1 MQFLNLTGHV
11 EIGANC
17 YALTLA
23 GRRVILDC
31 GMHPKRE
38 GDLALP
44 AFGRLTGSDGTGRE
58 PEAIFLSHAHHDHI
72 GSLPVLT
79 RRLAHAPV
87 FTTEATAVLGEIML
101 HNSVNVMSRQRE
113 ENGLLEYP
121 LFTHREVDVSA
132 RQWQRVPLHR
142 AFTLEGERA
151 AGGEE
156 VTFEFFDAGHVLGAA
171 GVLFRAEGRTV
182 FYTGDVNF
190 NDQTISRA
198 ARFPEEAVDVLIIE
212 TTRGDHATPPGFTR
226 AAEETRL
233 AEGIRAAFE
242 RGGAVVMPLF
252 ALGKTQE
259 LLVMLNDFRRRGQIP
274 NCPIYIGGLGAK
286 LTEAYDSLAHSAP
299 RLRPEMQIL
308 DTAAPFVLAGRGS
321 HDAPIKPGRIYAL
334 SSGMMMEKT
343 LSHTFAQRIL
353 SNPEHSLF
361 FVGYADPESPAGRIR
376 AAAHGAELTLDA
388 ETGPR
393 PIRCAVEQYS
403 FSGHAPRESILDY
416 ICKLNPRKVLLVHG
430 DPPAV
435 AWFQEAIRNA
445 APHIEVVLPTPGETL
460 EI

>member
-1 MQFLNLTGHV
+1 MQFLNLTRNV

-23 GRRVILDC
+23 GHTLILDS

-38 GDLALP
+38 GEHALPNLALLRGRAP
-44 AFGRLTGSDGTGRE
+44 A
-58 PEAIFLSHAHHDHI
+58 EAIFLSHAHHDHI
-72 GSLPVLT
+72 GSLPILT
-79 RRLAHAPV
+79 RWHPDAPV

-113 ENGLLEYP
+113 ENGLTEYP
-121 LFTHREVDVSA
+121 LFTHREVDVSVN
-132 RQWQRVPLHR
+132 QWRRVPLHR
-142 AFTLEGERA
+142 AFTLEGDRA
-151 AGGEE
+151 IGDEE

-171 GVLFRAEGRTV
+171 GILFKAEGRKV

-190 NDQTISRA
+190 DDQTISRA
-198 ARFPEEAVDVLIIE
+198 ARFPEEGVDVLIIE
-212 TTRGDHATPPGFTR
+212 TTRGDYATPPDFTR
-226 AAEETRL
+226 ANEEIRL
-233 AEGIRAAFE
+233 AQSITAAFA

-259 LLVMLNDFRRRGQIP
+259 LLVMLNAFRRRGQIP

-286 LTEAYDSLAHSAP
+286 LTEAYDSLAHSSP

-308 DTAAPFVLAGRGS
+308 DTTAPFVLAGRGA

-334 SSGMMMEKT
+334 SSGMMTEKT

-353 SNPEHSLF
+353 SSPEHSLF

-376 AAAHGAELTLDA
+376 SAAPGAALELDA
-388 ETGPR
+388 GLGSR
-393 PIRCAVEQYS
+393 PVRCAVEQFS
-403 FSGHAPRESILDY
+403 FSGHAPRERIVEY
-416 ICKLNPRKVLLVHG
+416 IRKLNPKKVVLIHG

-435 AWFQEAIRNA
+435 AWFQETLKTVIPASEI
-445 APHIEVVLPTPGETL
+445 VCPTPGVAL

>member
-1 MQFLNLTGHV
+1 MEFLNLTRHV

-23 GRRVILDC
+23 GHSVILDS

-38 GDLALP
+38 GQQALP
-44 AFGRLTGSDGTGRE
+44 DLDRLRGR
-58 PEAIFLSHAHHDHI
+58 PPAEAIFLSHAHHDHI

-79 RRLAHAPV
+79 RWHPHAPV

-113 ENGLLEYP
+113 ENGLMEYP
-121 LFTHREVDVSA
+121 LFTHREVDACVH
-132 RQWQRVPLHR
+132 QWRRIPLHR
-142 AFTLEGERA
+142 AFALDGDRA
-151 AGGEE
+151 AGGEQ
-156 VTFEFFDAGHVLGAA
+156 VTFQFFDAGHVLGAA

-198 ARFPEEAVDVLIIE
+198 ARFPEAGVDVLIIE
-212 TTRGDHATPPGFTR
+212 TTRGDHETPAGFTR
-226 AAEETRL
+226 LGEEKRL
-233 AEGIRAAFE
+233 AEAICAAFE

-274 NCPIYIGGLGAK
+274 SCPIYIGGLGAK

-299 RLRPEMQIL
+299 RLRPQMQIL
-308 DTAAPFVLAGRGS
+308 DTTAPFVLAGRGA
-321 HDAPIKPGRIYAL
+321 HDAPIRPRRIYAL
-334 SSGMMMEKT
+334 SSGMMTEKT

-353 SNPEHSLF
+353 SSPEHSLF

-376 AAAHGAELTLDA
+376 SAAPGAELALDA
-388 ETGPR
+388 DAGPK
-393 PIRCAVEQYS
+393 PIRCAVEQFS
-403 FSGHAPRESILDY
+403 FSGHAPREAILDY
-416 ICKLNPRKVLLVHG
+416 IRKLKPKKILLVHG

-435 AWFQEAIRNA
+435 AWFAESLRTELPGTDVIC
-445 APHIEVVLPTPGETL
+445 PTPGEPL

>member
-1 MQFLNLTGHV
+1 MEFLNLTRHV

-23 GRRVILDC
+23 GHAVILDS

-38 GDLALP
+38 GEQALP
-44 AFGRLTGSDGTGRE
+44 DLGRLRGRA
-58 PEAIFLSHAHHDHI
+58 PAEAIFLSHAHHDHI
-72 GSLPVLT
+72 GSLPVMT
-79 RRLAHAPV
+79 RWHPKAPV
-87 FTTEATAVLGEIML
+87 FTTEATAALGEIML

-113 ENGLLEYP
+113 ESGMMEYP
-121 LFTHREVDVSA
+121 LFTHREVDVSVH
-132 RQWQRVPLHR
+132 QWQRVPLHR
-142 AFTLEGERA
+142 AFALDGDRA
-151 AGGEE
+151 AGDEE

-190 NDQTISRA
+190 DDQTISRG
-198 ARFPEEAVDVLIIE
+198 ARFPEEGVDVLIIE
-212 TTRGDHATPPGFTR
+212 TTRGDYETPAGFTR
-226 AAEETRL
+226 AGEEKRL
-233 AEGIRAAFE
+233 AGAICGAFE

-259 LLVMLNDFRRRGQIP
+259 LLVMLHDFRRRGQIP

-286 LTEAYDSLAHSAP
+286 LTEVYDSLAHSTP
-299 RLRPEMQIL
+299 RLRQEMQIL
-308 DTAAPFVLAGRGS
+308 DTTSPFVLAGRGA
-321 HDAPIKPGRIYAL
+321 HDAPIKARRIYAL
-334 SSGMMMEKT
+334 SSGMMTEKT

-353 SNPEHSLF
+353 SSPEHSLF

-376 AAAHGAELTLDA
+376 ATAPGAMLALNGDPL
-388 ETGPR
+388 PR
-393 PIRCAVEQYS
+393 PIRCTVEQFS

-416 ICKLNPRKVLLVHG
+416 IRRLKPKKVLLVHG
-430 DPPAV
+430 DPAAV
-435 AWFQEAIRNA
+435 AWFQESLKTALPA
-445 APHIEVVLPTPGETL
+445 GEVICPTPGVGL

>member
-1 MQFLNLTGHV
+1 MEFLNLTRHV
-11 EIGANC
+11 EIGANS

-23 GRRVILDC
+23 GRTVILDS
-31 GMHPKRE
+31 GMHPKQE
-38 GDLALP
+38 GELALP
-44 AFGRLTGSDGTGRE
+44 DFSRLNGR
-58 PEAIFLSHAHHDHI
+58 PPAAAIFLSHAHHDHI
-72 GSLPVLT
+72 GSLPVLSRGLPRT
-79 RRLAHAPV
+79 PV

-121 LFTHREVDVSA
+121 LFTHREVDVCA
-132 RQWQRVPLHR
+132 RQWQKVPLHR
-142 AFTLEGERA
+142 AFALDGERS
-151 AGGEE
+151 AGGED

-190 NDQTISRA
+190 NDQSISRA
-198 ARFPEEAVDVLIIE
+198 ARFPEEGVDTLIIE

-226 AAEETRL
+226 AGEETRL
-233 AEGIRAAFE
+233 AEAICAAFK

-259 LLVMLNDFRRRGQIP
+259 LLVMLHGFRRRGQIP

-286 LTEAYDSLAHSAP
+286 LTETYDSLAHSAP
-299 RLRPEMQIL
+299 RLRPEIQIL
-308 DTAAPFVLAGRGS
+308 DTTAPFVLAGRGA

-334 SSGMMMEKT
+334 SSGMMTEKT

-353 SNPEHSLF
+353 SSPEHSLF

-376 AAAHGAELTLDA
+376 AAAPGAALALEGDP
-388 ETGPR
+388 GPR
-393 PIRCAVEQYS
+393 PIRCTVEQFS
-403 FSGHAPRESILDY
+403 FSGHASREGILDY
-416 ICKLNPRKVLLVHG
+416 ITRLRPRKVVLVHG

-435 AWFQEAIRNA
+435 AWFQESVRA
-445 APHIEVVLPTPGETL
+445 ALPDTEVVLPAPGVEL

>member
-1 MQFLNLTGHV
+1 MEFLNLTRHV

-23 GRRVILDC
+23 GRKIILDC

-38 GDLALP
+38 GELALP
-44 AFGRLTGSDGTGRE
+44 DLARLKTGA
-58 PEAIFLSHAHHDHI
+58 PAEAIFLSHAHHDHI
-72 GSLPVLT
+72 GSLPILT
-79 RRLAHAPV
+79 RGLPDAPV

-101 HNSVNVMSRQRE
+101 HNSVNVMCRQRE

-132 RQWQRVPLHR
+132 RRWQKVPLHR

-151 AGGEE
+151 TGDEE

-190 NDQTISRA
+190 DDQTISRA
-198 ARFPEEAVDVLIIE
+198 ARFPEEGVDVLVIE
-212 TTRGDHATPPGFTR
+212 TTRGDYETPAGFTR
-226 AAEETRL
+226 AGEEKRL
-233 AEGIRAAFE
+233 AEAICGAFA

-259 LLVMLNDFRRRGQIP
+259 LLVMLHEFRRRGQIP

-286 LTEAYDSLAHSAP
+286 LTEVYDSLAHSAA

-308 DTAAPFVLAGRGS
+308 DTTAPFVLAGRGA
-321 HDAPIKPGRIYAL
+321 HDAPIKAGRIYAL
-334 SSGMMMEKT
+334 SSGMMTEKT

-353 SNPEHSLF
+353 SSPEHSLF

-376 AAAHGAELTLDA
+376 AAAPGAALALDSEA
-388 ETGPR
+388 GPK
-393 PIRCAVEQYS
+393 PIRCTVEQFS
-403 FSGHAPRESILDY
+403 FSGHAPRESILEY
-416 ICKLNPRKVLLVHG
+416 VRKLKPKKVLLVHG
-430 DPPAV
+430 DPAAV
-435 AWFQEAIRNA
+435 AWFQESIKMAT
-445 APHIEVVLPTPGETL
+445 PGTEVVCPTPGMGL

>member
-1 MQFLNLTGHV
+1 MEFLNLTRQV

-23 GRRVILDC
+23 GRTVVLDC

-38 GDLALP
+38 GELALP
-44 AFGRLTGSDGTGRE
+44 DLARLRE
-58 PEAIFLSHAHHDHI
+58 RPAVDAIFLSHAHHDHI
-72 GSLPVLT
+72 GSLPILT
-79 RRLAHAPV
+79 RFQPGAPV
-87 FTTEATAVLGEIML
+87 FTSEATAVLGEIML

-132 RQWQRVPLHR
+132 HRWQRIPLHR
-142 AFTLEGERA
+142 AFTLEGDRA
-151 AGGEE
+151 VGDEE

-198 ARFPEEAVDVLIIE
+198 ARFPEEGIDVLIVE
-212 TTRGDHATPPGFTR
+212 TTRGDYETPAGFTR
-226 AAEETRL
+226 AGEEKRL
-233 AEGIRAAFE
+233 GKAIQAAFE

-259 LLVMLNDFRRRGQIP
+259 LLVMLHEFRRSGQIP

-286 LTEAYDSLAHSAP
+286 LTEAYDSLAHSAA

-308 DTAAPFVLAGRGS
+308 DTTAPFILAGRGAR
-321 HDAPIKPGRIYAL
+321 DAPIKPGRIYAL
-334 SSGMMMEKT
+334 SSGMMTEKT
-343 LSHTFAQRIL
+343 LSHIFAQRIL

-376 AAAHGAELTLDA
+376 AAAPGAALALDA
-388 ETGPR
+388 EAGPK
-393 PIRCAVEQYS
+393 PIRCTVEQFS
-403 FSGHAPRESILDY
+403 FSGHAPRESIMEY
-416 ICKLNPRKVLLVHG
+416 ARKLKPKKVLLVHG
-430 DPPAV
+430 DPAAV
-435 AWFQEAIRNA
+435 AWFEESLKAALPESEIIR
-445 APHIEVVLPTPGETL
+445 PTPGVAL

>member
-1 MQFLNLTGHV
+1 MEFLNLTRHV

-23 GRRVILDC
+23 GRTVVLDS
-31 GMHPKRE
+31 GMHPKQE
-38 GDLALP
+38 GEQALPDLAPLRGHP
-44 AFGRLTGSDGTGRE
+44 A
-58 PEAIFLSHAHHDHI
+58 EAIFLSHAHHDHI
-72 GSLPVLT
+72 GSLPVMT
-79 RRLAHAPV
+79 RWHPHAPV
-87 FTTEATAVLGEIML
+87 FTTEATATLGEIML
-101 HNSVNVMSRQRE
+101 HNSVNVMNRQRE
-113 ENGLLEYP
+113 ENGLMEYP
-121 LFTHREVDVSA
+121 LFTHREVDVSVN
-132 RQWQRVPLHR
+132 QWRRIPLHR
-142 AFTLEGERA
+142 AFTLEGDRA
-151 AGGEE
+151 VAGEE

-190 NDQTISRA
+190 DDQTISRA
-198 ARFPEEAVDVLIIE
+198 ARFPEQDIDVLIIE
-212 TTRGDHATPPGFTR
+212 TTRGDYATPAGFTR
-226 AAEETRL
+226 AGEEQRL
-233 AEGIRAAFE
+233 AGAICAAFD

-259 LLVMLNDFRRRGQIP
+259 LLVMLHDFRRRGQIP

-308 DTAAPFVLAGRGS
+308 DTTSPFVLAGRGA
-321 HDAPIKPGRIYAL
+321 HEAPIKASRIYAL
-334 SSGMMMEKT
+334 SSGMMTEKT

-353 SNPEHSLF
+353 SSPEHSLF

-376 AAAHGAELTLDA
+376 SAAPGAAPALDA
-388 ETGPR
+388 GLGPR
-393 PIRCAVEQYS
+393 PIRCAVEQFS
-403 FSGHAPRESILDY
+403 FSGHAPRESILAY
-416 ICKLNPRKVLLVHG
+416 IQRLKPKKVILVHG

-435 AWFQEAIRNA
+435 AWFQESLKTAV
-445 APHIEVVLPTPGETL
+445 PDTEVICPTPGQPL

>member
-1 MQFLNLTGHV
+1 MEFLNLTRHV

-23 GRRVILDC
+23 GRKVILDS

-38 GDLALP
+38 GLEALPDLA
-44 AFGRLTGSDGTGRE
+44 RLKDGST

-79 RRLAHAPV
+79 RGLPGAPV

-101 HNSVNVMSRQRE
+101 HNSVNVMCRQRE
-113 ENGLLEYP
+113 ESGLTEYP
-121 LFTHREVDVSA
+121 LFTHREVDVSVD
-132 RQWQRVPLHR
+132 QWRRVPLHW
-142 AFTLEGERA
+142 AFPLEGERA
-151 AGGEE
+151 AGDEE
-156 VTFEFFDAGHVLGAA
+156 VTFELFDAGHVLGAA

-190 NDQTISRA
+190 DDQTISRA
-198 ARFPEEAVDVLIIE
+198 ARFPEEGVDVLIIE

-226 AAEETRL
+226 AGEEKRL
-233 AEGIRAAFE
+233 AEAICAAFA

-259 LLVMLNDFRRRGQIP
+259 LLVMLHDFGRRGQIP
-274 NCPIYIGGLGAK
+274 KCPIYIGGLGAK

-308 DTAAPFVLAGRGS
+308 DTTAPFVLAGRGA

-334 SSGMMMEKT
+334 SSGMMTEKT

-353 SNPEHSLF
+353 SSPEHSLF

-376 AAAHGAELTLDA
+376 SAAPGVPFELDA
-388 ETGPR
+388 EIGPKA
-393 PIRCAVEQYS
+393 IRCAVEQFS
-403 FSGHAPRESILDY
+403 FSGHAPRERIVDY
-416 ICKLNPRKVLLVHG
+416 VRALKPRKVVLVHG

-435 AWFQEAIRNA
+435 AWVQESVKTAL
-445 APHIEVVLPTPGETL
+445 PETEVVCPTPGVAL

>member
-1 MQFLNLTGHV
+1 MEFLNLTRHV

-23 GRRVILDC
+23 GRTVVLDS
-31 GMHPKRE
+31 GMHPKQE
-38 GDLALP
+38 GEQALPDLAPLRGHP
-44 AFGRLTGSDGTGRE
+44 A
-58 PEAIFLSHAHHDHI
+58 EAIFLSHAHHDHI
-72 GSLPVLT
+72 GSLPVMT
-79 RRLAHAPV
+79 RWHPHAPV
-87 FTTEATAVLGEIML
+87 FTTEATATLGEIML
-101 HNSVNVMSRQRE
+101 HNSVNVMNRQRE
-113 ENGLLEYP
+113 ENGLMEYP
-121 LFTHREVDVSA
+121 LFTHREVDVSVN
-132 RQWQRVPLHR
+132 QWRRIPLHR
-142 AFTLEGERA
+142 AFTLEGDRA
-151 AGGEE
+151 VAGEE

-190 NDQTISRA
+190 DDQTISRA
-198 ARFPEEAVDVLIIE
+198 ARFPEQDIDVLIIE
-212 TTRGDHATPPGFTR
+212 TTRGDYATPAGFTR
-226 AAEETRL
+226 AGEEKRL
-233 AEGIRAAFE
+233 AGAICAAFD

-259 LLVMLNDFRRRGQIP
+259 LLVMLHDFRRRGQIP

-308 DTAAPFVLAGRGS
+308 DTTSPFVLAGRGA
-321 HDAPIKPGRIYAL
+321 HEAPIKASRIYAL
-334 SSGMMMEKT
+334 SSGMMTEKT

-353 SNPEHSLF
+353 SSPEHSLF

-376 AAAHGAELTLDA
+376 SAAPGAAPALDA
-388 ETGPR
+388 GLGPR
-393 PIRCAVEQYS
+393 PIRCAVEQFS
-403 FSGHAPRESILDY
+403 FSGHAPRESILAY
-416 ICKLNPRKVLLVHG
+416 IQRLKPKKVILVHG

-435 AWFQEAIRNA
+435 AWFQESLKTAV
-445 APHIEVVLPTPGETL
+445 PDTEVICPTPGQPL

>member
-1 MQFLNLTGHV
+1 MQFLNLTRHV

-23 GRRVILDC
+23 GRTVILDS

-38 GDLALP
+38 GENALP
-44 AFGRLTGSDGTGRE
+44 RLDLLRAHS
-58 PEAIFLSHAHHDHI
+58 PAEAIFLSHAHHDHI

-79 RRLAHAPV
+79 RWFPDAPV

-113 ENGLLEYP
+113 ENGLTEYP
-121 LFTHREVDVSA
+121 LFTHREVEVSTK
-132 RQWQRVPLHR
+132 QWRRIPLHR
-142 AFTLEGERA
+142 AFGLAGERS

-171 GVLFRAEGRTV
+171 GVLFRAEGRSI

-190 NDQTISRA
+190 DDQTISRA
-198 ARFPEEAVDVLIIE
+198 AGFPEEGVDVLIIE
-212 TTRGDHATPPGFTR
+212 TTRGDHETPPDFTR
-226 AAEETRL
+226 AGEEKRL
-233 AEGIRAAFE
+233 AQSIRDAFG

-286 LTEAYDSLAHSAP
+286 LTEAYDALAHSAP

-308 DTAAPFVLAGRGS
+308 DVTAPFVLAGRGA
-321 HDAPIKPGRIYAL
+321 HDSPIKPRRIYAL
-334 SSGMMMEKT
+334 SSGMMTEKT

-353 SNPEHSLF
+353 SSPEHSLF

-376 AAAHGAELTLDA
+376 SAAPGADLELDA
-388 ETGPR
+388 GLGAR
-393 PIRCAVEQYS
+393 PVRCAVEQFS
-403 FSGHAPRESILDY
+403 FSGHAPRESILEY
-416 ICKLNPRKVLLVHG
+416 VRKLRPKKVLLVHG
-430 DPPAV
+430 DPPAI
-435 AWFQEAIRNA
+435 AWFQEMLKS
-445 APHIEVVLPTPGETL
+445 VVPESEIICPTPGISL

>member
-1 MQFLNLTGHV
+1 MEFQNLTRHV

-23 GRRVILDC
+23 GHTVILDS

-38 GDLALP
+38 GQEALP
-44 AFGRLTGSDGTGRE
+44 DHALLKNR
-58 PEAIFLSHAHHDHI
+58 PPAAAIFLSHAHHDHL

-79 RRLAHAPV
+79 RCLSKTPV
-87 FTTEATAVLGEIML
+87 FTTEATATLGEIML

-113 ENGLLEYP
+113 ENGLMDYP
-121 LFTHREVDVSA
+121 LFTHREVDQSVK
-132 RQWQRVPLHR
+132 QWQKVPLHR
-142 AFTLEGERA
+142 AFTLNGERA
-151 AGGEE
+151 VGDEA
-156 VTFEFFDAGHVLGAA
+156 VTFELYDAGHVLGAA

-190 NDQTISRA
+190 HDQTISRG
-198 ARFPEEAVDVLIIE
+198 ARFPEEGVDTLIIE
-212 TTRGDHATPPGFTR
+212 TTRGDHETPAGFTR
-226 AAEETRL
+226 AAEERRL
-233 AEGIRAAFE
+233 GEAIRVAFE

-259 LLVMLNDFRRRGQIP
+259 LLVMLHDFRRRGQIP

-286 LTEAYDSLAHSAP
+286 LTEVYDSLAHSAP
-299 RLRPEMQIL
+299 RLRAEMQIL
-308 DTAAPFVLAGRGS
+308 DTTAPFVLAGRGS

-334 SSGMMMEKT
+334 SSGMMTEKT

-353 SNPEHSLF
+353 SSPEHSLF
-361 FVGYADPESPAGRIR
+361 FVGYADPQSPAGRLR
-376 AAAHGAELTLDA
+376 AAAPGAELILDPEA
-388 ETGPR
+388 GPR
-393 PIRCAVEQYS
+393 QIQCAVEQFN
-403 FSGHAPRESILDY
+403 FSGHASRESIAEY
-416 ICKLNPRKVLLVHG
+416 VRKLAPRKVILIHG

-435 AWFQEAIRNA
+435 AWFQQTLKNA
-445 APHIEVVLPTPGETL
+445 LPASEIVCPVPGVAM

>member
-1 MQFLNLTGHV
+1 MEFLNLTRHV

-23 GRRVILDC
+23 GHTVILDS

-38 GDLALP
+38 GEEALPDLAKLRGRPP
-44 AFGRLTGSDGTGRE
+44 A
-58 PEAIFLSHAHHDHI
+58 EAIFLSHAHHDHI
-72 GSLPVLT
+72 GSLPILT
-79 RRLAHAPV
+79 RWHPDAPV
-87 FTTEATAVLGEIML
+87 FTTEATAALGEIML

-121 LFTHREVDVSA
+121 LFTHREVDVSV
-132 RQWQRVPLHR
+132 RQWRRIPLHR
-142 AFTLEGERA
+142 AFALDGDRS

-171 GVLFRAEGRTV
+171 GVLFRAEGRSV

-190 NDQTISRA
+190 EDQTISRG
-198 ARFPEEAVDVLIIE
+198 ARFPEEGVDVLIIE
-212 TTRGDHATPPGFTR
+212 TTRGDYESPAGFTR
-226 AAEETRL
+226 AGEEKRL
-233 AEGIRAAFE
+233 AGAICAAFE

-259 LLVMLNDFRRRGQIP
+259 LLVMLHDFRRRGQIP
-274 NCPIYIGGLGAK
+274 SCPIYIGGLGAK

-308 DTAAPFVLAGRGS
+308 DNAAPFILAGRGA

-334 SSGMMMEKT
+334 SSGMMTEKT

-353 SNPEHSLF
+353 SSPEHSLF

-376 AAAHGAELTLDA
+376 SAAPGAVLALDGDP
-388 ETGPR
+388 GPR
-393 PIRCAVEQYS
+393 PIRCAVEQFS

-416 ICKLNPRKVLLVHG
+416 IRRLKPKKVLLVHG
-430 DPPAV
+430 DPAAV
-435 AWFQEAIRNA
+435 AWFQESLKTAL
-445 APHIEVVLPTPGETL
+445 PDGEVICPTPGVGL